1 MKFYGKVGY
10 QIETETTDSV
20 WVSSIVEKPYYGDV
34 IRNASRRESSD
45 TINDELN
52 VNNRISIVA
61 DPFAFENFQNMK
73 YVEWLKQLWNIKSA
87 ELQPPRIIL
96 EVGGVYNGSV
106 PAQS

>member
-10 QIETETTDSV
+10 QIETEVADSV
-20 WVSSIVEKPYYGDV
+20 WEPTMVEKPYYGDV
-34 IRNASRRESSD
+34 LRNASRRESSD
-45 TINDELN
+45 TINDKIN

-61 DPFAFENFQNMK
+61 TPFAFENFQNMK

-96 EVGGVYNGSV
+96 EVGGVYNGPV